1 MIQHRYIKLVTIEEK
16 RNYLVSEPICL
27 TTNFFPEIL
36 VATEMKK
43 TSQILMN
50 KPVYLGLSILE
61 RSKTVMHDSRY
72 NYVKL
77 KYG

>member
-1 MIQHRYIKLVTIEEK
+1 MIQHRYIKLVTIEER
-16 RNYLVSEPICL
+16 RNYLVSEPIYL
-27 TTNFFPEIL
+27 TTNFFSEIL

-61 RSKTVMHDSRY
+61 RSETVMHDSWY

>member
-1 MIQHRYIKLVTIEEK
+1 MIQHRYIKLVTIEER

>member
-1 MIQHRYIKLVTIEEK
+1 MIQHRYIKLVTIEER

-61 RSKTVMHDSRY
+61 CSETVMHDSWY

-77 KYG
+77 KYR

>member
-1 MIQHRYIKLVTIEEK
+1 MIQHRYIKLVTIEER

-36 VATEMKK
+36 VATEMRK

-61 RSKTVMHDSRY
+61 RSETVMHDSWY

>member
-1 MIQHRYIKLVTIEEK
+1 MIQHRYIKLVTIEER
-16 RNYLVSEPICL
+16 RNYLVSEPIYL
-27 TTNFFPEIL
+27 TTNFFPELL
-36 VATEMKK
+36 VAIEMKK

-61 RSKTVMHDSRY
+61 RSKTVMHDSWY

>member
-1 MIQHRYIKLVTIEEK
+1 MIQHRYIKLVTIEER
-16 RNYLVSEPICL
+16 RNYLVSEPIYL

-61 RSKTVMHDSRY
+61 RSETVMHDSWY

>member
-1 MIQHRYIKLVTIEEK
+1 
-16 RNYLVSEPICL
+16 
-27 TTNFFPEIL
+27 
-36 VATEMKK
+36 MKK

-50 KPVYLGLSILE
+50 KPVNLRLSILE
-61 RSKTVMHDSRY
+61 RSKTVMHDSWY

>member
-1 MIQHRYIKLVTIEEK
+1 MIQHRYIKLVTIEER

-61 RSKTVMHDSRY
+61 RSETVMHDSWY

>member
-1 MIQHRYIKLVTIEEK
+1 MIQHRYIKLVTIEER
-16 RNYLVSEPICL
+16 RNYLVSEPIYL

>member
-1 MIQHRYIKLVTIEEK
+1 MIQHRYIKLVTIEER
-16 RNYLVSEPICL
+16 RNYLVSEPIYL

-36 VATEMKK
+36 VATEMRK

-61 RSKTVMHDSRY
+61 RSETVMHDSWY
-72 NYVKL
+72 NYIKL

>member
-1 MIQHRYIKLVTIEEK
+1 MIQHRYIKLVTIEER
-16 RNYLVSEPICL
+16 RNYLVSDPIYL
-27 TTNFFPEIL
+27 TTNFFPELLAAI
-36 VATEMKK
+36 EMKK

-61 RSKTVMHDSRY
+61 RSKTVMHDSWY
-72 NYVKL
+72 NYIKL

>member
-1 MIQHRYIKLVTIEEK
+1 MIQHRYIKLVTIEER
-16 RNYLVSEPICL
+16 RNYLVSEPIYL

-61 RSKTVMHDSRY
+61 RSETVMHDSWY
-72 NYVKL
+72 NYIKL